1 MTAAIQKNKTLPAV
15 LPEREVEER
24 VRKVDPDRALCAR
37 FLPDAVRPDVF
48 GLIAFHDELVRAL
61 APARSAAVA
70 GPMAGFIKLQWWR
83 EVLEGTRAP
92 DHELAPLMV
101 SAIRKGTFQQATLL
115 RVLEAREAELS
126 PEPDEAA
133 WRSMM
138 RNGAGALQRAVGEA
152 LGLQDEA
159 LLVRLEAVG
168 AAYGAGAMVRHWPK
182 LQQSGR
188 YLFPGG
194 EAALQQAGRAFLA
207 EADVKS
213 LPRKGRLAALPAV
226 LAARDLARNSE
237 QAGQPRGIGDRLAVM
252 MAALKAR

>member
-1 MTAAIQKNKTLPAV
+1 M

-37 FLPDAVRPDVF
+37 FLPDAVRRDVF

-126 PEPDEAA
+126 PEPDEAT
-133 WRSMM
+133 WRTMM

-226 LAARDLARNSE
+226 LAARDLACNSE